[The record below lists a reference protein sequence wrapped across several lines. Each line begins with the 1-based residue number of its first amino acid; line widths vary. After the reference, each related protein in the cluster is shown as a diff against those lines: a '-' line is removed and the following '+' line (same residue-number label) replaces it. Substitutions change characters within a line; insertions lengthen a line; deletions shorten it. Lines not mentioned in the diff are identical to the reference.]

1 MSSTAEPRWIE
12 NLRHMISTA
21 EPRWIEILRHMIGI
35 DRDIT
40 LRGEPWRNHFV
51 AHKLTDDDL
60 SLQAMVEP
68 GLVNRCSTSTMFAD
82 SHLYRATVLGIRLA
96 RNDERARRRAA
107 GLRTWI
113 VTVETEHGTDT
124 HTVLARS
131 RGAARWEIISDLLEI
146 QCDLAW
152 CFENVR
158 VRVAEPMRRRR
169 ERAA

>member
-1 MSSTAEPRWIE
+1 MSSAPDRRWIE
-12 NLRHMISTA
+12 LLR
-21 EPRWIEILRHMIGI
+21 RMIGI

-40 LRGEPWRNHFV
+40 LTGEPWRNHFV
-51 AHKLTDDDL
+51 AHELSDDDRT
-60 SLQAMVEP
+60 LQAMVGP
-68 GLVNRCSTSTMFAD
+68 GLVKLCSVSGMIAF
-82 SHLYRATVLGIRLA
+82 SHTYRATEFGIRVA
-96 RNDERARRRAA
+96 RDDERARRKAA

-146 QCDLAW
+146 QCSLAW

-158 VRVAEPMRRRR
+158 VRVAEPLRRRRR